1 MTKQTRVIAIYSRK
15 SKFTGKGESIENQIE
30 LCRQYIASHNGTNAA
45 ETAIVFE
52 DEGFSGGNLQRPQF
66 KHMMVDAKAG
76 KLSAVVVY
84 RLDRISRN
92 IGDFANLIEE
102 LSNLKI
108 AFVSIREQFDTD
120 SPMGRAMMYIA
131 SVFSQLERETIAE
144 RIRDNMHELAK
155 TGRWLGGIT
164 PTGYA
169 SEQVKRVTVDGKVR
183 KSCKLGLVP
192 EEADT
197 VKLIFS
203 EFLKNNSLTK
213 TDAVLLVQGC
223 LTKNRKRFTRFA
235 IKNIL
240 INPVYMTA
248 DEDAYDYLQKNN
260 VELFSEKAAFDGEHG
275 LMAYNRTLQKAGRAN
290 QIRPMSDWIVSV
302 GNHPGLISGVQWVKV
317 QQMLN
322 QNKSKAYRKPR
333 SNVALLSGL
342 LICGDCG
349 EFMRPKMT
357 NRVTADSEQF
367 YTYMCTLKER
377 SKSQC
382 CHIRNVNGNQLDKA
396 IIEQVKQLSEDNG
409 EFMQQLE
416 KGRKSLK
423 GNQEEYEQ
431 RLSQLQ
437 AEQHGNEEQIKALVL
452 SLTKAAGTAAEEYI
466 MQQIEELHEKNK
478 LLTRHI
484 EEVKQLVDRH
494 NLSDHEFDLFRD
506 MLSSFRNTIDGMTV
520 EQQRAAIRT
529 CVRKV
534 IWDGENVHVYLFG
547 SDGDID
553 DKSMTLLEEYSKMPD
568 ESIPLGENSK

>member
-1 MTKQTRVIAIYSRK
+1 MPFTYLELNLIIGTVVI
-15 SKFTGKGESIENQIE
+15 
-30 LCRQYIASHNGTNAA
+30 
-45 ETAIVFE
+45 
-52 DEGFSGGNLQRPQF
+52 
-66 KHMMVDAKAG
+66 
-76 KLSAVVVY
+76 
-84 RLDRISRN
+84 
-92 IGDFANLIEE
+92 IGDFYILLHYIHRLVHHQEQQKLLNLRLEQEKERTEQALKQIT
-102 LSNLKI
+102 NLY
-108 AFVSIREQFDTD
+108 DTLNLFAM
-120 SPMGRAMMYIA
+120 PAVRVPGR
-131 SVFSQLERETIAE
+131 
-144 RIRDNMHELAK
+144 
-155 TGRWLGGIT
+155 RWLHSTVLCYAASGAVCYLAICFIIGAFLKNLAASPYDGSVLGIFNNLVYILPALFATELVRAYTLGAVWRCCNRRTVMVVLITAALFLADLNYGRIVEIDDFQTGFIYAAQNIAPQLTQNILLSVLVFYGGAPAGIVYM
-164 PTGYA
+164 G
-169 SEQVKRVTVDGKVR
+169 TVQLFQR
-183 KSCKLGLVP
+183 LFPFLPSLPCKLGLVP

-466 MQQIEELHEKNK
+466 MRVPMPGIVVIGEC
-478 LLTRHI
+478 I
-484 EEVKQLVDRH
+484 
-494 NLSDHEFDLFRD
+494 LSIIF
-506 MLSSFRNTIDGMTV
+506 
-520 EQQRAAIRT
+520 
-529 CVRKV
+529 
-534 IWDGENVHVYLFG
+534 
-547 SDGDID
+547 
-553 DKSMTLLEEYSKMPD
+553 
-568 ESIPLGENSK
+568 